1 MYKLVL
7 FDKDGTLLNFEKVWL
22 DVGIRFVD
30 DFIEHFNVSED
41 RLTLQRKIGIDGRKI
56 NPNGALASGTAKSY
70 IKILSQYTQEA
81 SLQTWIDQQMKY
93 YAHQYANRFEM
104 IKGTDKIIKQLKQD
118 GYMVGMVTND
128 DLASSKRFLDQF
140 DLLRY
145 FDILITNDSQPHQKP
160 DARVL
165 IPTLKYAHAEEIIMI
180 GDTPSDMLFGKQAEV
195 GLTIGVLSGT
205 GGQSDLKDADLIIES
220 VDAIY
225 KGDYIWKKD

>member
-41 RLTLQRKIGIDGRKI
+41 RLTLQRKIGINGNKI
-56 NPNGALASGTAKSY
+56 DPNGALASGTAKSY
-70 IKILSQYTQEA
+70 LKILSQYTHDA
-81 SLQTWIDQQMKY
+81 SLSNWIDQQMKY
-93 YAHQYANRFEM
+93 YAHQYANQFEM
-104 IKGTDKIIKQLKQD
+104 IEGTDTVLQQLKQD
-118 GYMVGMVTND
+118 GYLIGMVTND
-128 DLASSKRFLDQF
+128 DLASSKRFLNQF

-145 FDILITNDSQPHQKP
+145 FDILITNDSQPYQKP

-165 IPTLKYAHAEEIIMI
+165 QPALQYARAEEIIMI

-205 GGQSDLKDADLIIES
+205 GGQSDLKEADLIIDS

-225 KGDYIWKKD
+225 TDDYIWKKD